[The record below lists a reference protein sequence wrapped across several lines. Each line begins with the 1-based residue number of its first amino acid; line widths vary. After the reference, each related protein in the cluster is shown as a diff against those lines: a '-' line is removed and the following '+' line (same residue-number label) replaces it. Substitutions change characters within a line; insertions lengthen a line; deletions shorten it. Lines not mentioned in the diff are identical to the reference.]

1 MDARDV
7 LEDVRDTGDDTVVI
21 DTHVVVYVVAV
32 IVLVGGRAA
41 GRRMGR
47 WAGRQTSRRKFFIT
61 TTETSQNSSK
71 WSLLITHH
79 DECIDLCI
87 RSL

>member
-32 IVLVGGRAA
+32 IVLVGGRAGGGQA
-41 GRRMGR
+41 DGQV
-47 WAGRQTSRRKFFIT
+47 GRQADRHNFFT
-61 TTETSQNSSK
+61 TMIETSQ
-71 WSLLITHH
+71 I
-79 DECIDLCI
+79 
-87 RSL
+87 

>member
-47 WAGRQTSRRKFFIT
+47 WAGRQTGRQADRLTVKFFTT
-61 TTETSQNSSK
+61 TTETSQNSLNEAS
-71 WSLLITHH
+71 
-79 DECIDLCI
+79 
-87 RSL
+87 

>member
-7 LEDVRDTGDDTVVI
+7 LEDVRDTGDDTVVV
-21 DTHVVVYVVAV
+21 DTHVIVDVVAV
-32 IVLVGGRAA
+32 IVLVGGRAV
-41 GRRMGR
+41 GRRVGR
-47 WAGRQTSRRKFFIT
+47 WAGRQTSRRKFFIN

-71 WSLLITHH
+71 WSQLTTDH
-79 DECIDLCI
+79 DECNDLCI